1 MQEQLL
7 HPVDFEI
14 QERNT
19 VTGIALFWKHIT
31 TIAVGLTQTKEVLP
45 KPSWKNSDQLTS
57 HVNTKQTLIDLRILR
72 KCFKHSLQTKYKCIK
87 QWSIGINNN
96 MIFYI
101 PDRLGI
107 MNIAK

>member
-31 TIAVGLTQTKEVLP
+31 IIAVGLTQTKEVLP
-45 KPSWKNSDQLTS
+45 KPS
-57 HVNTKQTLIDLRILR
+57 
-72 KCFKHSLQTKYKCIK
+72 
-87 QWSIGINNN
+87 
-96 MIFYI
+96 
-101 PDRLGI
+101 
-107 MNIAK
+107 